1 MTEAPNHAERGHAQW
16 SASATARNVHC
27 AGAIALSTLAGEEVE
42 SLHAARGTACHEI
55 SERALTSGNDPS
67 LWLGS
72 TVKTKGHEIEIDEE
86 IIEGAS
92 EYVEY
97 VRDRISREGV
107 KWWVEESFSLE
118 ALDPPLEAGGTGDA
132 VIYDPSAREL
142 EIVDLKFGRGVVN
155 VEGNAQLRTYGL
167 CALLAFPELDV
178 EKIRVTIDQPRAPVK
193 GETIR
198 SEVFYAAE
206 LIDWAHNLLNAMQR
220 SKDAL
225 DEFEQIGGSRTVFDE
240 WAAKWLKPGACKFCP
255 SEGICPALRK
265 QALATAGEAAVA
277 WFEDPNTVEKPKLN
291 QPALLSPDE
300 RGHILD
306 GLEMLEDWIKAV
318 RASEH
323 TRAERGDPAT
333 GYMLADKIGNRAWIE
348 EDEKKLEAI
357 LRSAFQVGPDM
368 VYAQKIKSPAQIEKM
383 VGAKRKAEVDALCHK
398 PLKGSNLVAISKTT
412 RPPAKSKP
420 EAFFEKMEK

>member
-1 MTEAPNHAERGHAQW
+1 MRVLN
-16 SASATARNVHC
+16 
-27 AGAIALSTLAGEEVE
+27 
-42 SLHAARGTACHEI
+42 
-55 SERALTSGNDPS
+55 SGGWKS
-67 LWLGS
+67 Q
-72 TVKTKGHEIEIDEE
+72 
-86 IIEGAS
+86 
-92 EYVEY
+92 
-97 VRDRISREGV
+97 
-107 KWWVEESFSLE
+107 FSLE

-132 VIYDPSAREL
+132 VIYDPFAREL

-167 CALLAFPELDV
+167 GALLAFPELDV
-178 EKIRVTIDQPRAPVK
+178 EKIRVTIVQPRAPVK

-277 WFEDPNTVEKPKLN
+277 WFDDPNTVEKPKLN

-333 GYMLADKIGNRAWIE
+333 GYMLADKIGNRVWIE

-398 PLKGSNLVAISKTT
+398 PLKGSNLVAIGKTT
-412 RPPAKSKP
+412 RPPAKI
-420 EAFFEKMEK
+420 